1 MRAIGIGCRAGRSAE
16 AVLAVIA
23 QAIADLPPGRS
34 GGLVICTSAAKLDEP
49 GIAQAARRLGLPLKG
64 FPPDVLAA
72 QRARLVT
79 LSARVEAITG
89 LPGIAEAAALA
100 AVGPLG
106 QLILPR
112 FTLDGVT
119 GAVAEEIR

>member
-23 QAIADLPPGRS
+23 QAIADLPPGRLA
-34 GGLVICTSAAKLDEP
+34 GLVICTSAAKLDEP

-106 QLILPR
+106 KLILPR

>member
-1 MRAIGIGCRAGRSAE
+1 MRAIGIGCRAGRPAE

-23 QAIADLPPGRS
+23 QAIAGLSPGRS
-34 GGLVICTSAAKLDEP
+34 PLMICTSAAKLSEP
-49 GIAQAARRLGLPLKG
+49 GIVQAARRLGLPLQG

-72 QRARLVT
+72 QRARLMT
-79 LSARVEAITG
+79 LSARVEAVTG

-106 QLILPR
+106 TLILPR
-112 FTLDGVT
+112 FSLDGVT
-119 GAVAEEIR
+119 GAVAEDRP